1 MLVKFLRLASHRR
14 RLLLR
19 ALGWV
24 VLLRLLLPA
33 LPFSALCR
41 WLSPSRGSANRSIEL
56 ADARWAVMAAARR
69 IPGARCLA
77 RSLALQALL
86 RGSALQTELCIGI
99 AKHPDGSVAAHAWIM
114 CDGHPVVPD
123 EDLSAYTLLPL
134 RPG

>member
-1 MLVKFLRLASHRR
+1 MLIRFLRLAPHRR

-24 VLLRLLLPA
+24 ALLRLLLPA
-33 LPFSALCR
+33 LRFSALYR
-41 WLSPSRGSANRSIEL
+41 WLSPGRGSANGTIEL

-86 RGSALQTELCIGI
+86 RGSALQTEFRIGI
-99 AKHPDGSVAAHAWIM
+99 AKHPDGSLAAHAWIT
-114 CDGHPVVPD
+114 CDGHPVLPD
-123 EDLSAYTLLPL
+123 EDLSSYTLLPL

>member
-1 MLVKFLRLASHRR
+1 VLLKFLRLAPHRR
-14 RLLLR
+14 RLLWR

-24 VLLRLLLPA
+24 VLLRLLLPV
-33 LPFSALCR
+33 LPFSTLCR
-41 WLSPSRGSANRSIEL
+41 WLSRGRGSADRSIEL

-77 RSLALQALL
+77 RSLALHALL
-86 RGSALQTELCIGI
+86 RRSALHTELRIGI
-99 AKHPDGSVAAHAWIM
+99 AKHPDGSVAAHAWIT
-114 CDGHPVVPD
+114 CDGLPVLPD